1 MDKKDPKGNLIT
13 DKRLLEKLYLDT
25 YVDRLKPNRIAPG
38 LENLEK
44 LKEYLFQLIKTVKQR
59 KPKNGLEMILRKFL
73 SQ

>member
-25 YVDRLKPNRIAPG
+25 YVDRLKPNRIAPC

-44 LKEYLFQLIKTVKQR
+44 LKEYLFQLI
-59 KPKNGLEMILRKFL
+59 
-73 SQ
+73 